1 MFTDCLDPKKH
12 ACQLVAIQH
21 CSSVGFKGEPSQRCL
36 DPHRSC
42 VWGQVRHMPAP
53 VLNDKRWSIDLEKR
67 IQEAHS
73 ADSAS
78 YSKRYGFNP
87 GSGKEIFVID
97 TPPPYPSGTWHI
109 GAVAQ
114 YSMIDVIAR
123 SQRLLG
129 KEVYFPWGVDRN
141 GINIEFT
148 VEKNTKRKMKT
159 YDRAEF
165 LKLCEETIETFTQA
179 MRKTARRVG
188 LSCDY
193 EREYLTD
200 SPAYRAVTQS
210 IFIELFKKGSII
222 EDLRPNIYDPVEGT
236 TIADAEVE
244 RLSRKTRL
252 VDVKWTCDDGTEI
265 VISTT
270 RPELICAC
278 GVVVVHPDDA
288 RYTHLVGKTI
298 QLPLPVEG
306 RSTSVEIKTHAS
318 VKSDFGSGVL
328 MVCSFGDQNDVAV
341 FRELGLTPFQA
352 INLEGK
358 LTELAGPFAGMK
370 VYDARNAA
378 IEHLEESGKLVNVVE
393 REQEIPVSERG
404 KNPVEIILLKE
415 WYVQQTDAQ
424 DRMREHIE
432 EIEFHPL
439 RNKQFLLDWM
449 DNISIDWPISRRRWY
464 HTEIPIWYSEDG
476 AKIVVPPT
484 GTYVQPWCQS
494 PPEGSQVLSRET
506 REELGSFEAL
516 KSELGTLVGEEKV
529 FDTWM
534 DSSNSNLFVSGYL
547 NQPEVFEKAFPTAL
561 RPQGKEIVRT
571 WLYYTLLKSNLLLD
585 KPGFKH
591 VWIDGL
597 GMDPWGRK
605 MSKSLGNGIDADSVL
620 ECGAG
625 GRTGSWKVKGPE
637 KTVSLRANKI
647 GSECFRLWKACDA
660 QVGDDFHINPE
671 EIEKKYFGVLTKLFN
686 VARFASQFQ
695 IPEDLETTPGNLAI
709 EDKWILAEFS
719 ATMDVVRTAWENL
732 DIYTAT
738 QALKTFGTG
747 VLPSHYLEMVKS
759 RLYDDDM
766 AASWTLHRI
775 VRDFMSAFTPVCPF
789 FTHHISESLYRI
801 SAVDVDAFPTSA
813 DSSVGLGTVEGD
825 RLRNLSPAV
834 QSFNGD
840 TWNSKKEQG
849 ISLNQPVSGIKI
861 PEELVDFTAILTR
874 MHHLE

>member
-1 MFTDCLDPKKH
+1 
-12 ACQLVAIQH
+12 
-21 CSSVGFKGEPSQRCL
+21 
-36 DPHRSC
+36 
-42 VWGQVRHMPAP
+42 MPAP
-53 VLNDKRWSIDLEKR
+53 TLSDKRWSIDLEKR
-67 IQEAHS
+67 IQEAHTE
-73 ADSAS
+73 DSQVYAR
-78 YSKRYGFNP
+78 RYAFNP
-87 GSGKEIFVID
+87 ESGKEFFVID

-165 LKLCEETIETFTQA
+165 LEMCKTTIEEFTQA

-193 EREYLTD
+193 DREYLTD
-200 SPAYRAVTQS
+200 SPEYRTVTQS
-210 IFIELFKKGSII
+210 IFIELFKKGAII

-244 RLSRKTRL
+244 RLPRRTKL
-252 VDVKWTCDDGTEI
+252 IDVQWTCDDGTEI

-278 GVVVVHPDDA
+278 GVVVVHPDDD
-288 RYTHLVGKTI
+288 RYSHLVGKRI
-298 QLPLPVEG
+298 QLPMPVHG
-306 RSTSVEIKTHAS
+306 RETSVEIQTHPS

-352 INLEGK
+352 INLDGRM
-358 LTELAGPFAGMK
+358 TELAGPFAGK
-370 VYDARNAA
+370 TVLEARAEA
-378 IEHLEESGKLVNVVE
+378 IDHLESEGRLVNVVE

-415 WYVQQTDAQ
+415 WYVRQTHTQ
-424 DRMREHIE
+424 DRIKEHADA
-432 EIEFHPL
+432 IEFHPP

-464 HTEIPIWYSEDG
+464 HTEIPIWYCDDED
-476 AKIVVPPT
+476 KIIVPPT
-484 GTYVQPWCQS
+484 GMYVQPWCQS
-494 PPEGSQVLSRET
+494 PPAGSQVLDRSSREV
-506 REELGSFEAL
+506 LGSF
-516 KSELGTLVGEEKV
+516 SEMEKDLGTIVGEEKV

-547 NQPEVFEKAFPTAL
+547 NHPDVFEKAFPTAL

-571 WLYYTLLKSNLLLD
+571 WLYYTLLKSTLLLD
-585 KPGFKH
+585 QPGFQH

-625 GRTGSWKVKGPE
+625 GRTGSWKVKGPD

-686 VARFASQFQ
+686 VARFASQFDV
-695 IPEDLETTPGNLAI
+695 PEDLDTCPDGLAV
-709 EDKWILAEFS
+709 EDEWILAEFQS
-719 ATMDVVRTAWENL
+719 TMETVENAWKNL

-759 RLYDDDM
+759 RLYDEDTN
-766 AASWTLHRI
+766 AAWTLHRV

-789 FTHHISESLYRI
+789 FTHHVSSTIYKA
-801 SAVDVDAFPTSA
+801 SAVDVDAFPEQA
-813 DSSVGLGTVEGD
+813 YPEVAMGAEKGDALRALSSTLQT
-825 RLRNLSPAV
+825 
-834 QSFNGD
+834 FNGD
-840 TWNSKKEQG
+840 TWGYKKEQG
-849 ISLNQPVSGIKI
+849 ISLNQPVSGVKI
-861 PEELVDFTAILTR
+861 PESLEAFRTILTR
-874 MHHLE
+874 MHSLE

>member
-1 MFTDCLDPKKH
+1 
-12 ACQLVAIQH
+12 
-21 CSSVGFKGEPSQRCL
+21 
-36 DPHRSC
+36 
-42 VWGQVRHMPAP
+42 MPTP
-53 VLNDKRWSIDLEKR
+53 RLNEKRWSVDLEKK
-67 IQEAHS
+67 IQTEHS
-73 ADSAS
+73 SDATE

-87 GSGKEIFVID
+87 DSGKEIFVID

-165 LKLCEETIETFTQA
+165 LRLCQETIEEFTQA
-179 MRKTARRVG
+179 MRNTAKRVG
-188 LSCDY
+188 LSCDFDK
-193 EREYLTD
+193 EYLTD
-200 SPAYRAVTQS
+200 APNYRAVTQA
-210 IFIELFKKGSII
+210 IFVELFKNGTII

-244 RLSRKTRL
+244 RLPRKTKL
-252 VDVKWTCDDGTEI
+252 VDVKWHLDDGTEI
-265 VISTT
+265 IISTT

-278 GVVVVHPDDA
+278 GVIVVHPDDD
-288 RYTHLVGKTI
+288 RYRHLVGKTI
-298 QLPLPVEG
+298 SLPLPVDG
-306 RSTSVEIKTHAS
+306 RDNTVEILTHPS

-352 INLEGK
+352 INLEGRM
-358 LTELAGPFAGMK
+358 TTIAGQWSNMT
-370 VYDARNAA
+370 VIEARNSI
-378 IEHLEESGKLVNVVE
+378 IEYLNENGKVAKIEE
-393 REQEIPVSERG
+393 RDQEVPVSERG

-415 WYVQQTDAQ
+415 WYVRQTHIQ
-424 DRMREHIE
+424 GRMKELIE
-432 EIEFHPL
+432 DIKFHPH
-439 RNKQFLLDWM
+439 RNRQFLLDWM

-464 HTEIPIWYSEDG
+464 HTEIPIWYSEDT
-476 AKIVVPPT
+476 KHIIVPPS
-484 GTYVQPWCQS
+484 GTYVQPWRES
-494 PPEGSQVLSRET
+494 PPAGSRVINRDT
-506 REELGSFEAL
+506 RQDIGAY
-516 KSELGTLVGEEKV
+516 SELTTDMGNIIGEEKV

-547 NQPEVFEKAFPTAL
+547 NQPEVFEKSFPTAL

-571 WLYYTLLKSNLLLD
+571 WLYYTLLKSALLLD
-585 KPGFKH
+585 KPGFNH

-637 KTVSLRANKI
+637 KTVSLKANKI

-671 EIEKKYFGVLTKLFN
+671 EIEKRYFGVLTKLFN
-686 VARFASQFQ
+686 VARFASQFDVPSDLDTK
-695 IPEDLETTPGNLAI
+695 PESLNI
-709 EDKWILAEFS
+709 EDEWILSEFNLMMS
-719 ATMDVVRTAWENL
+719 EVKTSWANL

-738 QALKTFGTG
+738 QNLKTFGTG
-747 VLPSHYLEMVKS
+747 ILPSHYLEMVKS
-759 RLYDDDM
+759 RLYDDDT
-766 AASWTLHRI
+766 AAAWTIHRV
-775 VRDFMSAFTPVCPF
+775 VRDFMSAFSPICPF
-789 FTHHISESLYRI
+789 FTHHISSTIYGK
-801 SAVDVDAFPTSA
+801 SAVDVDAFPSAATSNQLRDEELRSA
-813 DSSVGLGTVEGD
+813 TVD
-825 RLRNLSPAV
+825 LQA
-834 QSFNGD
+834 FNGD
-840 TWNSKKEQG
+840 VWATKKENG
-849 ISLNQPVSGIKI
+849 ISLNQPISGIVI
-861 PEELVDFTAILTR
+861 PESLHGFSNILTS
-874 MHHLE
+874 MHSLE

>member
-1 MFTDCLDPKKH
+1 
-12 ACQLVAIQH
+12 
-21 CSSVGFKGEPSQRCL
+21 
-36 DPHRSC
+36 
-42 VWGQVRHMPAP
+42 MPAP
-53 VLNDKRWSIDLEKR
+53 KLNDKRWSIDLEKR

-73 ADSAS
+73 EDAEI
-78 YSKRYGFNP
+78 YSRRYSFNP
-87 GSGKEIFVID
+87 DSGKEIFVID

-193 EREYLTD
+193 DREYLTD
-200 SPAYRAVTQS
+200 SPAYRTVTQS
-210 IFIELFKKGSII
+210 IFIELFKNGAIV

-278 GVVVVHPDDA
+278 GVVVVHPDDE
-288 RYTHLVGKTI
+288 RYTHLIGKTI

-306 RSTSVEIKTHAS
+306 RTTSVEIRTHAS

-328 MVCSFGDQNDVAV
+328 MVCSFGDQNDVAI

-358 LTELAGPFAGMK
+358 LTSLAGPFADMK

-378 IEHLEESGKLVNVVE
+378 IEYLEENGKLVDIVE

-415 WYVQQTDAQ
+415 WYVQQTHAQ

-432 EIEFHPL
+432 EIEFHPP

-476 AKIVVPPT
+476 TKIVVPPT

-494 PPEGSQVLSRET
+494 PPEGSQVLARET
-506 REELGSFEAL
+506 REELGSFESM
-516 KSELGTLVGEEKV
+516 KTELGTLVGEEKV

-686 VARFASQFQ
+686 VARFASQFE
-695 IPEDLETTPGNLAI
+695 IPDDLENAPEDLAI
-709 EDKWILAEFS
+709 EDKWILAEFNE
-719 ATMDVVRTAWENL
+719 TMETVKSSWENL

-766 AASWTLHRI
+766 AASWTLHRV
-775 VRDFMSAFTPVCPF
+775 VRDFMAAFTPVCPF
-789 FTHHISESLYRI
+789 FTHHISETLYNL
-801 SAVDVDAFPTSA
+801 SAVEVDSFPASA
-813 DSSVGLGTVEGD
+813 DSSVEMGTEEGD
-825 RLRNLSPAV
+825 RLRALSSLV
-834 QSFNGD
+834 QTFNGD
-840 TWNSKKEQG
+840 TWNAKKEQG
-849 ISLNQPVSGIKI
+849 ISLNQPVSGIEI
-861 PEELVDFTAILTR
+861 PNELEDFTAILTR